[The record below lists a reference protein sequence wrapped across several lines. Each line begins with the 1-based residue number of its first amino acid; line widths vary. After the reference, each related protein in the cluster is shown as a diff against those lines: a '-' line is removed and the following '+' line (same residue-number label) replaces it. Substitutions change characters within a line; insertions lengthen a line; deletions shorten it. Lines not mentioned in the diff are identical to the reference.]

1 MENLYRH
8 TNTELKD
15 DPKLNFY
22 TTSGVRQGGLESPL
36 LFNLFI
42 DYTLRIFFDKFK
54 NENVKFVK
62 YDHRI
67 IDSALQNKRI
77 RNDYYGTAT
86 VKGSGYADDIV
97 NFFETADD
105 LQKALLILN
114 NVFERFGL
122 QINCSKTETKIINFL
137 GQEGTYPQS
146 ICSLRGTKIN
156 NVKTFKY
163 LGCKIDFNDPGIGP
177 SELNNTGKINSGNSA
192 FQRYKYL
199 LRNHH
204 INLKTRI
211 IFLNSYVQSRMTYGC
226 QC

>member
-1 MENLYRH
+1 MENLYRQ

-22 TTSGVRQGGLESPL
+22 TTSGVRQGGPESPL

-42 DYTLRIFFDKFK
+42 DYTLRIFFDKCK

-62 YDHRI
+62 NDYSI
-67 IDSALQNKRI
+67 FDSARQNKRI

-86 VKGSGYADDIV
+86 AKGSGYVDDIV
-97 NFFETADD
+97 NFFEIADD
-105 LQKALLILN
+105 LQNPLLILN

-122 QINCSKTETKIINFL
+122 QINCSKTETMIINFL

-163 LGCKIDFNDPGIGP
+163 LGAKSISIIQ
-177 SELNNTGKINSGNSA
+177 ELD
-192 FQRYKYL
+192 R
-199 LRNHH
+199 RN
-204 INLKTRI
+204 
-211 IFLNSYVQSRMTYGC
+211 
-226 QC
+226 